1 MWYNRGVKQ
10 LPSPPPAICGAPAA
24 FLSVCCRLRRQLFH
38 DKAGDIVCCA
48 ALSVLAP
55 LALAATLLA
64 IPADEARAHNSNVE
78 WYSLAN
84 RARAGDLNTVSHLL
98 SEHMAELDL
107 NVVVNHGAALH
118 HAAKRGN
125 EVMVSL
131 LIAAGADVDVKGS
144 SLASTNTPLHWAVQ
158 GSGYGKP
165 RSAWVAVVSLLIA
178 ADADVDATDK
188 HGRTP
193 LNVGVPWRGF
203 SENNH
208 QAREDL
214 LATRAMVSMLIAA
227 GASVNTTATVVSRNG
242 NAEIRSVT
250 TPMLAASNLNQ
261 YKPRENLRDFWSS
274 HRSALLAMLIAAGGH
289 WGEACASPSV
299 VNPAGSSP
307 PCICESPNVGGPEDC
322 AAPGAESC
330 GGLTP
335 AKFYDSGAG
344 ECVAFAECRAGATLN
359 RAANLCEC
367 AGPAVLDAAGTGCLC
382 ESPNVGTPGACAA
395 PGAESCGGLTPAK
408 FYDSAA
414 GECVAFAECALPSVL
429 DAGANLCDCPAPNV
443 GTDGAAAP
451 GYCAAPGAESCGG
464 LTPAKFYDSAAGECV
479 AFAECAAPAVLDAG
493 ANRCDCPP
501 PNVGTDGA
509 AAPGYCAA
517 PGVESCGG
525 LAPAKF
531 YDSTAGE
538 CVAFADC
545 QASATLNRAANL
557 CECPAGAFAHGD
569 PSTAAC
575 HAGHAPI
582 PHELGGWLD
591 AIHDN
596 NPNLVAHFISGHQQN
611 PDGSDSLHAAA
622 RGGRHQ
628 AAKALIEG
636 GADIGRKDGGG
647 DAPLHVA
654 VENGR
659 APLITLLLQRGA
671 PPDAADAD
679 GNTALHLA
687 TRRTDTAENAEL
699 ISFLLD
705 KGATPNPR
713 NGDGWRPLDLAFH
726 GGNPGGS
733 IWQTRRK
740 MMAALIAGGADWS
753 DECAGGA
760 IPNALY
766 EGAAEVATKPRC
778 GCPPHVSQRD
788 SFGACKCPGHSH
800 AQVNGRCLPKGS
812 DEAADE
818 VEAMRKDL
826 LDLRAA
832 LASLNARISAAAE
845 MPREMV
851 EEIAER
857 AADAAREIKRRRDN
871 FLALDRADLAGAP
884 PPPVAMSD
892 TAAECRMLGGEV
904 QIHSATGIRVCSGI
918 DANDTFCLV
927 DSDSAYPCRGLFRH
941 VRRCNDDYNRR
952 ALNPFFCG
960 AQCGERAARGDECE

>member
-1 MWYNRGVKQ
+1 M
-10 LPSPPPAICGAPAA
+10 
-24 FLSVCCRLRRQLFH
+24 RRILCH
-38 DKAGDIVCCA
+38 SKAGDIVFCA
-48 ALSVLAP
+48 ALSTLAP

-64 IPADEARAHNSNVE
+64 IPADEARAHNNVK

-84 RARAGDLNTVSHLL
+84 GARAGDLNTVSHLL

-107 NVVVNHGAALH
+107 NAVANHGAALH
-118 HAAKRGN
+118 HAAGRGN

-131 LIAAGADVDVKGS
+131 LIAAGADVDVEGGS
-144 SLASTNTPLHWAVQ
+144 VVSANTPLHWAVQ

-165 RSAWVAVVSLLIA
+165 RSAWVAVVSLLIDA
-178 ADADVDATDK
+178 EADVDATDK
-188 HGRTP
+188 HGQTP

-214 LATRAMVSMLIAA
+214 LATRAMVSLLIAA
-227 GASVNTTATVVSRNG
+227 GASVNTTV
-242 NAEIRSVT
+242 
-250 TPMLAASNLNQ
+250 MFAASGLNQ
-261 YKPRENLRDFWSS
+261 YKPRESIRDIWSS

-289 WGEACASPSV
+289 WGEACARPAV

-307 PCICESPNVGGPEDC
+307 PCICESPNVETPE
-322 AAPGAESC
+322 
-330 GGLTP
+330 
-335 AKFYDSGAG
+335 
-344 ECVAFAECRAGATLN
+344 
-359 RAANLCEC
+359 
-367 AGPAVLDAAGTGCLC
+367 
-382 ESPNVGTPGACAA
+382 ACAA

-479 AFAECAAPAVLDAG
+479 AFAECALPSVLDAG

-501 PNVGTDGA
+501 PNVGADGA
-509 AAPGYCAA
+509 AAPGDCAA
-517 PGVESCGG
+517 PGAESCGG

-596 NPNLVAHFISGHQQN
+596 NPNLVAHFISGHKQN

-687 TRRTDTAENAEL
+687 TRRTDAAENAEL

-832 LASLNARISAAAE
+832 LASLNARISAAAD

-927 DSDSAYPCRGLFRH
+927 DSGDAYPCRGLFRH
-941 VRRCNDDYNRR
+941 VRRCNDDHNRR

-960 AQCGERAARGDECE
+960 EKCGERAARGDECE